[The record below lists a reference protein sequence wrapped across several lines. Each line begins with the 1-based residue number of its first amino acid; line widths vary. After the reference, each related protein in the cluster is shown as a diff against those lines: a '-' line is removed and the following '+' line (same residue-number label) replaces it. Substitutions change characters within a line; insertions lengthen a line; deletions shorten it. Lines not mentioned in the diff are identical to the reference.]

1 MPPFFFCQLRLPEQF
16 TEGHF
21 RFRMNTRSRSKLGHL
36 LLSKSMAEALLITA
50 VAVGF
55 YFATTNRHLQGVL
68 DSADGQTV
76 TGWAVDQGQPSM
88 RVQVQLFIDEKF
100 VTGMV
105 AAEFRPDVHEARRA
119 EDDWHGFVFQ
129 TPPLPAGNH
138 EARVYALYSSGN
150 GSRQTLQLIGKPF
163 RFRVGQD

>member
-1 MPPFFFCQLRLPEQF
+1 
-16 TEGHF
+16 
-21 RFRMNTRSRSKLGHL
+21 MNIRSRSNLVHL

-68 DSADGQTV
+68 DRADGQTV
-76 TGWAVDQGQPSM
+76 TGWVVDEGQPGT
-88 RVQVQLFIDEKF
+88 RVEVQLFIDEKF
-100 VTGMV
+100 VGDTV
-105 AAEFRPDVHEARRA
+105 ASQFRPDVHEARRA

-129 TPPLPAGNH
+129 TPQLSAGNH
-138 EARVYALYSSGN
+138 EARVYALYSSGA

-163 RFRVGQD
+163 RFRVD